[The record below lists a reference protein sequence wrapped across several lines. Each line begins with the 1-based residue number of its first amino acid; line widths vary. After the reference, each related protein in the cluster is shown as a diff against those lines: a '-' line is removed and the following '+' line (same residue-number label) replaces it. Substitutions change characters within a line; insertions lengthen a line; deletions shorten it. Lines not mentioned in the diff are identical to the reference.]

1 MKDNRPPK
9 HLRTLKKGDV
19 RGDGMVFWVY
29 KASAKNGESWLTRE
43 NYDERD
49 EGLKRNKRER
59 YAENRED
66 INRKGREYYTEN
78 REEKKRKGREYY
90 TENREEKKRYGRE
103 YTKANPAKVAAASS
117 RRRAMIREAIHPDLD
132 RKIEDTIFE
141 LRDRLTAKTGIPF
154 HVDHIIPISRG
165 GWHHHANLKV
175 IPARLNQQK
184 SARLDYQLP
193 ECWSSEVI
201 D

>member
-78 REEKKRKGREYY
+78 REEKKR
-90 TENREEKKRYGRE
+90 YGRE
-103 YTKANPAKVAAASS
+103 YTTANPAKVAAASS

-184 SARLDYQLP
+184 SAHLNYQLP
-193 ECWSSEVI
+193 ECWSSQVI